1 MLTGTNVEEKK
12 GIKHKI
18 QMGGYGLKQAAICKL
33 VAHNKDNIQGIV
45 SRAMFALEEMV
56 GKSMP

>member
-1 MLTGTNVEEKK
+1 MA
-12 GIKHKI
+12 
-18 QMGGYGLKQAAICKL
+18 GGGQTSHRAQNSNGRVSLEICKL